1 MAEGNLTGTA
11 EASWL
16 GPETDENELRRYL
29 TTLRHRGWLIAA
41 TMLVAVV
48 LAVIYVAHATPV
60 YQAQSSLLVSP
71 VANGTSV
78 PSNIAGLLY
87 QSADPTRDIQTA
99 ANVVSS
105 MQTAQAVNS
114 KLRLHQ
120 SASQIL
126 GDISFSAGI

>member
-16 GPETDENELRRYL
+16 GPEKDENELRRYL
-29 TTLRHRGWLIAA
+29 PTLRPRGWQIVA
-41 TMLVAVV
+41 TMIVAVV

-60 YQAQSSLLVSP
+60 YQAQSSLLVSS

-78 PSNIAGLLY
+78 PSNISGLLY

-99 ANVVSS
+99 ANVVNS
-105 MQTAQAVNS
+105 MQTAQAVKS
-114 KLRLHQ
+114 KLGL
-120 SASQIL
+120 
-126 GDISFSAGI
+126 